1 LSNPVVVEVMRGA
14 RVESLHRGAGAVVDA
29 DGGVALAF
37 GEVDEPVF
45 PRSAVKALQA
55 LPLVESGAA
64 DALRM
69 TEAEIALACASH
81 SGAPEHVETA
91 AAMLAKA
98 GLDAVSLACGAHWP
112 LGEDAARALAR
123 AGGAPSPLH
132 NNCSGKHAGFL
143 CLACAS
149 GWATK
154 GYEQAAHP
162 VQRAA
167 KAAIEEVTGAALGED
182 VCGIDGCSIPTYAT
196 PLRALALGFARLA
209 TGRGL
214 APRRAAAA
222 KRMFAAV
229 AANPAMVAGEGR
241 FDTEVMRLFGARV
254 FVKTGAEG
262 VYCAALPELG
272 LGLAVKADDGATRAA
287 QVMIAALIRRFLPVV
302 DDEQARLGPFAAPIL
317 RNWNG
322 IAVGS
327 LRPAGPL
334 QGQPRVTAGV

>member
-1 LSNPVVVEVMRGA
+1 L
-14 RVESLHRGAGAVVDA
+14 
-29 DGGVALAF
+29 
-37 GEVDEPVF
+37 
-45 PRSAVKALQA
+45 
-55 LPLVESGAA
+55 
-64 DALRM
+64 
-69 TEAEIALACASH
+69 
-81 SGAPEHVETA
+81 
-91 AAMLAKA
+91 
-98 GLDAVSLACGAHWP
+98 
-112 LGEDAARALAR
+112 AARRRRVARAR
-123 AGGAPSPLH
+123 AGQTPSPLH

-149 GWATK
+149 GWDARD
-154 GYEQAAHP
+154 YEQAAHP

-167 KAAIEEVTGAALGED
+167 KAAIAEVIGAALGED
-182 VCGIDGCSIPTYAT
+182 VCATDGCSIPTYAA

-209 TGRGL
+209 TGVGL

-222 KRMFAAV
+222 KRIFAAV

-241 FDTEVMRLFGARV
+241 FDTEVMRLFGPRV

-287 QVMIAALIRRFLPVV
+287 QAMIATLIRRFLPVDE
-302 DDEQARLGPFAAPIL
+302 DDRARLGPFAAPIL

-327 LRPAGPL
+327 LRPARPL
-334 QGQPRVTAGV
+334 ADKPT